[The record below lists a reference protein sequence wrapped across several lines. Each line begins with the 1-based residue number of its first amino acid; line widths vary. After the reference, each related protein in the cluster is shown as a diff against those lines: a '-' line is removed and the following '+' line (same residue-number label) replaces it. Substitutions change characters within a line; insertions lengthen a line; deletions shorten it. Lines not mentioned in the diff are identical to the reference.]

1 MAVDIR
7 KISIFSNTGASPSTD
22 FNQGLTPIPLE
33 RVSVFERIVMEP
45 ASQISGLRAQIDS
58 LRPVRPVGRVV
69 QVKSGVIEIVGLDTT
84 ARIGDWIMV
93 QRDGQPP
100 LASEVV
106 QLQGGTIIA
115 LPEGAPDG
123 VALQNR
129 AVLSHESVIAPAD
142 AWMGRIV
149 DPSGHPLDGRPLL
162 RGAAARPLRCAP
174 PEAAKRRA
182 LGARLSTGMAVT
194 NTLLPL
200 VKGQRMGLFAGSGVG
215 KSSLLGKLASH
226 VDADVVVIALVG
238 ERGRELRHFV
248 EEVIGEEGLKRTVIV
263 AATSDQS
270 ALKRRRCAWTAMA
283 VAEHFRDQ
291 GKSVLFLADSITRF
305 AEAHR
310 EVAVAAGEAP
320 VLRGYPPSTSHMI
333 MSLCERA
340 GPGLGEQGDITALF
354 SVLFSVLV
362 AGSDMDEPI
371 ADILRGVLDGHI
383 VLDRSIAERGRY
395 PAIDV
400 LQSISRSLPS
410 AASVSENVL
419 LHQTRRLLGLYDR
432 NSVMIRAGLYA
443 QGSDP
448 ELDQAIALWSDL
460 DDFLGQEAP
469 QNCEHSFQQL
479 NLILRRAKAAASPTH
494 RPQPS

>member
-1 MAVDIR
+1 MN
-7 KISIFSNTGASPSTD
+7 SE
-22 FNQGLTPIPLE
+22 NQFGGLK
-33 RVSVFERIVMEP
+33 
-45 ASQISGLRAQIDS
+45 AQIEM
-58 LRPVRPVGRVV
+58 LCTVRPVGRVV
-69 QVKSGVIEIVGLDTT
+69 RVKAGIIEIDGLGSA

-106 QLQGGTIIA
+106 QLQGGKIIA
-115 LPEGAPDG
+115 LPEGTPDG

-129 AVLSHESVIAPAD
+129 AVLTQEGIIAPAD
-142 AWMGRIV
+142 TWMGRII
-149 DPSGHPLDGRPLL
+149 DPSGNPLDGMPLL
-162 RGAAARPLRCAP
+162 RGAMARPLRTAP

-182 LGARLSTGMAVT
+182 LGGRLNTGMAVT

-215 KSSLLGKLASH
+215 KSSLLGKLAQH
-226 VDADVVVIALVG
+226 VDADVVVIALIG

-248 EEVIGEEGLKRTVIV
+248 EEVIGKEGLKRTVVV

-291 GKSVLFLADSITRF
+291 GKSVLLLADSITRF

-310 EVAVAAGEAP
+310 EVAVAAGESP

-340 GPGLGEQGDITALF
+340 GPGLGNQGDITA
-354 SVLFSVLV
+354 LFSVLV

-383 VLDRSIAERGRY
+383 VLDRTIAERGRY

-400 LQSISRSLPS
+400 LQSVSRSLPS
-410 AASVSENVL
+410 AASVAENVT
-419 LHQTRRLLGLYDR
+419 LHQTRRLLGLYER
-432 NSVMIRAGLYA
+432 NSVMIRAGLYT

-448 ELDQAIALWSDL
+448 DLDQAIALWSDL
-460 DDFLGQEAP
+460 DDFLGQEAL
-469 QNCEHSFQQL
+469 QDCAHSFQQL
-479 NLILRRAKAAASPTH
+479 NLILRRGKAKPTQ
-494 RPQPS
+494 RQKPLIAEAG